1 MKKEKIITRTVTTLN
16 VNVLGFDS
24 NNNPEKKTYTIP
36 EMEEKNIIKYLSS
49 IDEQFTPCKVV
60 SCEQVE
66 TLYGMEE
73 STFIKYARVLPP
85 RKNYDKV
92 EG

>member
-16 VNVLGFDS
+16 VAVLGFNS
-24 NNNPEKKTYTIP
+24 ENNPEKRSFTIP
-36 EMEEKNIIKYLSS
+36 EMEEKNIVKYLASTV
-49 IDEQFTPCKVV
+49 DNFTPCKVV
-60 SCEQVE
+60 SVDKVE

-73 STFIKYARVLPP
+73 STFIKYARILPP
-85 RKNYDKV
+85 RKVYEKE